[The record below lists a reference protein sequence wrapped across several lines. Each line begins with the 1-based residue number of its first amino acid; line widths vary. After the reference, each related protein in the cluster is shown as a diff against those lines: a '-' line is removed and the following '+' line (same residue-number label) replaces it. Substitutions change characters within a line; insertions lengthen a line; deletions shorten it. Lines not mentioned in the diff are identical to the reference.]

1 MKGVDDWP
9 PFLPPEKLLRL
20 PGEQRREAGR
30 QHFQAVMELLLEP
43 LSHPTL
49 SELADWACGE
59 AGTLH
64 TSQISH
70 LRTGKA
76 VMLGNKAVEALGRV
90 NQAVWVARNRP
101 WLLER
106 LGTAPLNGRLEGLVR
121 RYQPL
126 LHPHSGQ
133 PLGAGDFLALY
144 MGSLRLPL
152 PQEETLGPEQALR
165 LAERLGPWLDG
176 ALLERG
182 MSLRMAGE
190 RLQELCP
197 GDGELVRRLLR
208 VVAGFEECDPGWLAL
223 VWQELEPALAALLE
237 TDISAALA

>member
-1 MKGVDDWP
+1 MGPQDWP

-20 PGEQRREAGR
+20 GGERRREEGR
-30 QHFQAVMELLLEP
+30 KHFQAVMELLLEP
-43 LSHPTL
+43 ISHPIL

-90 NQAVWVARNRP
+90 NQTVWVARNRP

-106 LGTAPLNGRLEGLVR
+106 LGTAPMDGRIEALVR

-152 PQEETLGPEQALR
+152 PEEETLGPEQALR
-165 LAERLGPWLDG
+165 LAQRLGPWLDG

-208 VVAGFEECDPGWLAL
+208 VVAGF
-223 VWQELEPALAALLE
+223 
-237 TDISAALA
+237 